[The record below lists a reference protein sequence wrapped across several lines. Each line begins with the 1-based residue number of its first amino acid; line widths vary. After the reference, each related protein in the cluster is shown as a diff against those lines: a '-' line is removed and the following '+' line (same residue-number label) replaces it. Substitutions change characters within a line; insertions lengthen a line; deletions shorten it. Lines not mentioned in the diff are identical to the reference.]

1 MANRTTVTITD
12 MGWEQAQR
20 DFVKLSKIEG
30 IAGIQGKAGSEQI
43 IIAATHEFGTKIAG
57 RNRDITIPKRSY
69 IRSTVIK
76 QQAVYKALVKAMA
89 IAIGQGND
97 NLVNQLK
104 LIMLKVES
112 DIKKTL
118 TALKTPKL
126 KKATIKA
133 RTKRA
138 GGITSD
144 NPLLDTG
151 ILRQSITS
159 TVRDRTG

>member
-12 MGWEQAQR
+12 MGWQQAQR
-20 DFVKLSKIEG
+20 DFAQLSKIEG
-30 IAGIQGKAGSEQI
+30 IAGIQGKAGSEQVL
-43 IIAATHEFGTKIAG
+43 IAATQEFGSKSK
-57 RNRDITIPKRSY
+57 NIPSRSY
-69 IRSTVIK
+69 IRATVIK